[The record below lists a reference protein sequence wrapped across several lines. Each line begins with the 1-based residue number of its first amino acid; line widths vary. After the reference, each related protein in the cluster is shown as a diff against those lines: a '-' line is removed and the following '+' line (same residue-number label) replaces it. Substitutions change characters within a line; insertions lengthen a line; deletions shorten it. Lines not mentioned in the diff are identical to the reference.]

1 MTGGD
6 FDDTP
11 WFNVSDQLP
20 RPIPS
25 ADVKRLP
32 PDRLRIGGRGHRFW
46 NAVTELKDD
55 KPVYVLRPDEMFL
68 LEEITLA
75 MDRLEQMDRDIDKA
89 AEARG
94 DLYMTGSAGGTVA
107 NPLLVAR
114 RGLATQVAV
123 MVKQLALPDVTAPA
137 ARSGATSQREHQSN
151 AAKARWG
158 KKPATG

>member
-20 RPIPS
+20 KAIPS
-25 ADVKRLP
+25 ADQKRLP
-32 PDRLRIGGRGHRFW
+32 PDRLRVGGRGHRFW
-46 NAVTELKDD
+46 NAVTELKDG

-75 MDRLEQMDRDIDKA
+75 MDRLEQMDVNIDRRA
-89 AEARG
+89 G
-94 DLYMTGSAGGTVA
+94 DDGNLYATGTGGATVA

-123 MVKQLALPDVTAPA
+123 MVKQLALPDVTAPGA
-137 ARSGATSQREHQSN
+137 TAGATSQREHQSN